1 MHGFSLLLIKYFGR
15 ENYSREKKFK
25 KVQTSEKTQG
35 KRYPGMLAHVPK
47 ISDRT
52 RLKILTSKQMLQ
64 RFPIALAQLKAGST
78 SKNLLNQNR
87 QITYTLYREKEI
99 TKKVYN
105 NIINSVKLVNI
116 MDTVSVN
123 SETSKT
129 SDSLRLLPNLSDKTD
144 LKRSR

>member
-1 MHGFSLLLIKYFGR
+1 
-15 ENYSREKKFK
+15 
-25 KVQTSEKTQG
+25 
-35 KRYPGMLAHVPK
+35 MLAHVPK

-129 SDSLRLLPNLSDKTD
+129 SDSLRQLPNLSDKTD